1 MEIIQRSCCVGALY
15 YLNAAMLVRG
25 RVQLVTGRVQI
36 DTGRVQIDTG
46 RVQIDTGRV
55 QIDIWARTNSAGLK
69 STGCRDAIL
78 MVCAMELWVV
88 FPSHLPHQN
97 ILTKYSW
104 FN

>member
-15 YLNAAMLVRG
+15 YLNAVRG

-36 DTGRVQIDTG
+36 DTGRVQIDTGRMQIDTG

-78 MVCAMELWVV
+78 MA
-88 FPSHLPHQN
+88 
-97 ILTKYSW
+97 ILQVRVSEPVLLALLLC
-104 FN
+104 